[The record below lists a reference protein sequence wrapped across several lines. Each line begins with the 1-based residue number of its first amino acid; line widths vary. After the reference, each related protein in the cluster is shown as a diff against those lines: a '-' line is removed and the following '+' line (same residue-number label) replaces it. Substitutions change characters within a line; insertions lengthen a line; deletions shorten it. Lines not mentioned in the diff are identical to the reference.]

1 MKVSRG
7 VTLGTVFIFLLA
19 MMYVVINDST
29 TVLFASL
36 GVTGANKKEDTIDI
50 SDIAYELDNRIEL
63 ESISNIATNIER
75 VEVYKGMT
83 IEELGAK
90 LNKSLKGI
98 LANKGQYIATK
109 SLSLGVDPYM
119 AVAIMLHET
128 GCKWTCSKLAR
139 VNYNVGGM
147 RGASGWQKFS
157 SIEAGIDGFLNKSY
171 CGPFVTNVIP
181 SVISFCSV
189 VDNAVLLF
197 SIFTQHNNSWYFIAG
212 IGVISVLILYLSKR
226 KK

>member
-7 VTLGTVFIFLLA
+7 LTLGVVFVFLLS
-19 MMYVVINDST
+19 MMYVVINDNT
-29 TVLFASL
+29 AKLFASFSE
-36 GVTGANKKEDTIDI
+36 TNEKENTIDI
-50 SDIAYELDNRIEL
+50 SNIAYELEDRIEL
-63 ESISNIATNIER
+63 ESISTIATNIER

-90 LNKSLKGI
+90 LNKSLKGV

-157 SIEAGIDGFLNKSY
+157 SIEAGIDGFLN
-171 CGPFVTNVIP
+171 N
-181 SVISFCSV
+181 
-189 VDNAVLLF
+189 
-197 SIFTQHNNSWYFIAG
+197 
-212 IGVISVLILYLSKR
+212 LSKNYIKKGLTTPETIVKKYTPGSTSWAGKIR
-226 KK
+226 KYMSEIEAA

>member
-157 SIEAGIDGFLNKSY
+157 SIEAGIDGFLN
-171 CGPFVTNVIP
+171 N
-181 SVISFCSV
+181 
-189 VDNAVLLF
+189 
-197 SIFTQHNNSWYFIAG
+197 
-212 IGVISVLILYLSKR
+212 LSKNYIKKGLTTPETIVKKYAPGSTSWAGKIR
-226 KK
+226 KYMREVEAK